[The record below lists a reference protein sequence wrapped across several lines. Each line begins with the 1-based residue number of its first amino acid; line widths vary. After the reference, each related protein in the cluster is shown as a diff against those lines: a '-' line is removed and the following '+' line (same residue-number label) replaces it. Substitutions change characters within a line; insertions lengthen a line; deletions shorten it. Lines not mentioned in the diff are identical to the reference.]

1 MLSWDDLKYFLAM
14 SEHGSLSATAP
25 KLNVSQPTLSR
36 RLTAL
41 EEAVGAELFAR
52 TRNGLELT
60 GLGEQLVDH
69 IKHMSDDVHAIER
82 LITGRDEALKG
93 NVVISAIEI
102 IGAEWLIKY
111 IRPFRDQYPGISVD
125 VKVENSPADL
135 LRREADIAMRMFRP
149 EQNDLIAKKTITMN
163 YGFYASKDYI
173 ERKGKPETLNNLK
186 NHDIILPHDEILA
199 YTNTYSRKNMLNNN
213 SAAFRSNNMLA
224 LSTAVR
230 EGYGIG
236 AYSCFLASQDDNL
249 VRLFDNHVVL
259 SADIWLVS
267 HADLKRSARIRA
279 MFDYLGDILQEHKN
293 AFAGID

>member
-1 MLSWDDLKYFLAM
+1 
-14 SEHGSLSATAP
+14 
-25 KLNVSQPTLSR
+25 
-36 RLTAL
+36 
-41 EEAVGAELFAR
+41 
-52 TRNGLELT
+52 
-60 GLGEQLVDH
+60 
-69 IKHMSDDVHAIER
+69 
-82 LITGRDEALKG
+82 
-93 NVVISAIEI
+93 
-102 IGAEWLIKY
+102 
-111 IRPFRDQYPGISVD
+111 
-125 VKVENSPADL
+125 
-135 LRREADIAMRMFRP
+135 MRMFRP

-199 YTNTYSRKNMLNNN
+199 YTNTYSRKNMLNKN

-224 LSTAVR
+224 LSAAVR